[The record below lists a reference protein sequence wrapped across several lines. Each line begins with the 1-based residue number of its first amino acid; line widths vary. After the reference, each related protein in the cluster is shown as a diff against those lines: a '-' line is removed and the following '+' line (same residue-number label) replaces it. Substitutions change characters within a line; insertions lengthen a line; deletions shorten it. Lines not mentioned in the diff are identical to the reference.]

1 MSTEFDPANTNRQ
14 WMFYVVTIGILSWAG
29 LWGVIQLPITQPTR
43 VIFFFLLFVAVTST
57 VMPPIAYLNAR
68 FGRCRKKRTYQ
79 TRYIRQSVWL
89 GLFVVIAGWLQMRR
103 LLTATL
109 ALILMAVFVL
119 TETFLL
125 SREGASNQA

>member
-1 MSTEFDPANTNRQ
+1 MSEEFDPANTSRQ
-14 WMFYVVTIGILSWAG
+14 WVFYVVTIGVLSWAG

-43 VIFFFLLFVAVTST
+43 VIFFFLLFSAVTST
-57 VMPPIAYLNAR
+57 AMPPIAYLNAR
-68 FGRCRKKRTYQ
+68 FGRCRNQRSYQ
-79 TRYIRQSVWL
+79 MQYIRQSVWL

-109 ALILMAVFVL
+109 ALILMAVFML

-125 SREGASNQA
+125 TREGASNRA

>member
-1 MSTEFDPANTNRQ
+1 MSKEFDPSNTSRQ
-14 WMFYVVTIGILSWAG
+14 WVFYVVAIGLLSWAG
-29 LWGVIQLPITQPTR
+29 LWGVIQLPITEPTR

-57 VMPPIAYLNAR
+57 AMPPISYLNAR
-68 FGRCRKKRTYQ
+68 FGRCRNQRTYQ
-79 TRYIRQSVWL
+79 VRYVRQSVWL
-89 GLFVVIAGWLQMRR
+89 GSFVAIAGWLQMRR

-125 SREGASNQA
+125 TREGASNRA

>member
-1 MSTEFDPANTNRQ
+1 MSKEFDPANTSRQ
-14 WMFYVVTIGILSWAG
+14 WVFYVVTIGVLSWAG

-43 VIFFFLLFVAVTST
+43 VIFFFLLFAAVTST
-57 VMPPIAYLNAR
+57 AMPPIAYLNAR
-68 FGRCRKKRTYQ
+68 FGRCRNQRTYQ
-79 TRYIRQSVWL
+79 VRYVRQSVWL
-89 GLFVVIAGWLQMRR
+89 GSFVVIAGWLQMRR

-125 SREGASNQA
+125 TREGASNQP